1 MKHILFILWSIS
13 SLIFSSYI
21 ILPTSNANIL
31 DDDLDPLVDVK
42 VTFHLLEI
50 RSLEKNDN
58 QVHAREYIDKYSPPD
73 FYVKVWINDELF
85 ISKVWWNTAYIYHP
99 NWSVTAD
106 VPDDVDIVNIKI
118 QLWDWNF
125 GLDKICD
132 ISGDY
137 SNIQSKD
144 KSKRLDDY
152 DIELYYSIKYGVWW
166 GDDYTSDDPIGRDPS
181 GYGRL
186 NGCDDGSIYQH
197 DRDCE
202 MWFKITQTDFDG
214 DGIPYWA
221 EVNVLHTDP
230 MVNDSYLDPDGDGI
244 PTYWEYIWG
253 HRALYSWR
261 DGTYQHYWVYNASA
275 PENFSVMDSD
285 NDGLDNIEE
294 YLTSEWGSDPFRK
307 DLFIELDH
315 MADSPRGEKSD
326 LPLESKELLRTVFDR
341 RNIVYHLDDGCMGG
355 GETIPFD
362 NSSTMQELR
371 SYYWNYFLHGD
382 PNNWRRG
389 VFHYGLVVYHAK
401 DYPGFVFWNGANN
414 YLDSYQISSKDL
426 SEKSRLPQFKK
437 VIVFASAYMH
447 ECGHT
452 LGIFNSNT
460 PGCDDQESK
469 APWQPNYW
477 KWRPY
482 KSVMNYGYIYR
493 IVDYSDGSRG
503 KNDFNDWERIDL
515 TFFQR
520 KLW

>member
-1 MKHILFILWSIS
+1 MKREQLILIGIAISFIS
-13 SLIFSSYI
+13 SYLIV
-21 ILPTSNANIL
+21 PTSDA
-31 DDDLDPLVDVK
+31 DTYGDLDPLVNVK
-42 VTFHLLEI
+42 VTFHLLEL
-50 RSLEKNDN
+50 RSLEKNDY
-58 QVHAREYIDKYSPPD
+58 QVLAREYVDRDSPPD
-73 FYVKVWINDELF
+73 FYVKVWINDVLF
-85 ISKVWWNTAYIYHP
+85 MSTVWYDTAYLYNP

-106 VPDDVDIVNIKI
+106 VPDNKEIVNIKI
-118 QLWDWNF
+118 QLWDWNP
-125 GLDKICD
+125 GKDQLCD

-137 SNIQSKD
+137 ANAAFNSSD
-144 KSKRLDDY
+144 EY
-152 DIELYYSIKYGVWW
+152 DVELYYSIKYGLWW
-166 GDDYTSDDPIGRDPS
+166 GDDYTSDEPVLRDPS

-253 HRALYSWR
+253 HRASYSWR
-261 DGTYQHYWVYNASA
+261 DETYQHYWVYNASA

-371 SYYWNYFLHGD
+371 SYYWNYFLHGN

-520 KLW
+520 ELW